1 MKKYFSLKF
10 RGIVVVIFSLVLIS
24 SSVLVSQGKRYP
36 MEFKWDVPDFE
47 NDLIVKIEENNEQFV
62 KMLEM
67 LSVIPQDQIK
77 EFIKMTKGYF
87 KDTYLKN
94 PTLTT
99 EDGQFNGWNKV
110 IPELK
115 KICEEGVMFQ
125 VDKVYVNM
133 NYKGYDK
140 AKKLKPEKDIDY
152 EAHIKTEFSSP
163 ESDPSIE
170 GDFKHRRPC
179 IVGT

>member
-1 MKKYFSLKF
+1 MKKYFCLKF
-10 RGIVVVIFSLVLIS
+10 WGIVVVIFSLVLIS

-36 MEFKWDVPDFE
+36 MEFKWDVPDFQK
-47 NDLIVKIEENNEQFV
+47 DLKVKIEEDNKQFV
-62 KMLEM
+62 KMLEV
-67 LSVIPQDQIK
+67 LSGIPPDQIK
-77 EFIKMTKGYF
+77 EFIKKTKDDF

-99 EDGQFNGWNKV
+99 EDGQFKGWNDV

-125 VDKVYVNM
+125 VDKAYVNM

-140 AKKLKPEKDIDY
+140 AKKPKPEKDIDY
-152 EAHIKTEFSSP
+152 EAHIKTEFSSS
-163 ESDPSIE
+163 ESGPNIV
-170 GDFKHRRPC
+170 GDLKHRRPC